1 MIKNDIPREEFEEL
15 VKKAYQEAVMD
26 KEAQEKIRMNLL
38 NYREYSGKNKYYKV
52 FAAAVAAVLIFFVCN
67 GLLIGLNLRHSRQM
81 ENKETKMSQGN
92 VTGTETDFVERNK
105 VVYKFDVYPE
115 HDEENTAGQS
125 QNSGLTVKVVLT
137 EEYIG
142 DSSKKKDNQVTGN
155 FVLRITDAAGK
166 VLGET
171 PLSTSVS
178 SEHGLTLNTDKK
190 SMDKYFR
197 SSYEGTIV
205 FSMPVQTVK
214 KQKLYLSSFYG
225 VTKNGRIFL
234 YKPDSEIPD
243 SICGESG
250 FDLITGETRLSPV
263 ISRAG
268 YWTDCHWLN
277 EDGKACLAVYYLNA
291 DSGCIEMRNL
301 YEGIGNGPIPS
312 AGLEAAIVKYDVL
325 LYSGSI
331 IKSSDEFMEILAT
344 DGENNKQYGYQ
355 QVKPWFFENEEE
367 LLDYIENSVT
377 ELTVLGF
384 SDREALRKALFEE
397 KAEIIVSGGK
407 TIQAPRYKT
416 VNGKL
421 CLFESDAPRVYT
433 GMPVVVEGEKYME
446 YYATVTGA
454 YEGILK
460 IEMVRQE
467 DGTWRAHDFHILS
480 FDGEDM

>member
-26 KEAQEKIRMNLL
+26 KESQEKIRKNLL
-38 NYREYSGKNKYYKV
+38 NHREYSGKDKYYKV
-52 FAAAVAAVLIFFVCN
+52 FAAAVATVLIFFVCN
-67 GLLIGLNLRHSRQM
+67 GLLIGLNLRHSRKV
-81 ENKETKMSQGN
+81 ENKETEMSQVN
-92 VTGTETDFVERNK
+92 VTEAETDFVERNK
-105 VVYKFDVYPE
+105 VVYKFNVYPE
-115 HDEENTAGQS
+115 DNEENAAGVS
-125 QNSGLTVKVVLT
+125 KNRGLTVKVVLT

-166 VLGET
+166 VLGEA
-171 PLSTSVS
+171 PLSTSAS

-190 SMDKYFR
+190 NMDKYFC

-214 KQKLYLSSFYG
+214 KQKQYLSSFYG
-225 VTKNGRIFL
+225 VTENGKIFL
-234 YKPDSEIPD
+234 YKPEREIPD

-250 FDLITGETRLSPV
+250 FDLITGEKRLSPV
-263 ISRAG
+263 ISGDG
-268 YWTDCHWLN
+268 YWTDFHWLN
-277 EDGKACLAVYYLNA
+277 EEGEACLAVYYLNA
-291 DSGCIEMRNL
+291 YSECIEMRKL
-301 YEGIGNGPIPS
+301 YEGTGDGPAAS
-312 AGLEAAIVKYDVL
+312 AGVDAVIVKYDVL

-331 IKSSDEFMEILAT
+331 IKSDEFMEILAT
-344 DGENNKQYGYQ
+344 DEENNEQYGYQ

-384 SDREALRKALFEE
+384 SDREALRRALFEE
-397 KAEIIVSGGK
+397 KAEIIVSDGK
-407 TIQAPRYKT
+407 IIQAPRYKT

-421 CLFESDAPRVYT
+421 CLCESDAPRVYT
-433 GMPVVVEGEKYME
+433 GMPVVVAGEKYME

-454 YEGILK
+454 YEGILR
-460 IEMVRQE
+460 IEMVREE
-467 DGTWRAHDFHILS
+467 DGTWRARDFRILS
-480 FDGEDM
+480 FDDI